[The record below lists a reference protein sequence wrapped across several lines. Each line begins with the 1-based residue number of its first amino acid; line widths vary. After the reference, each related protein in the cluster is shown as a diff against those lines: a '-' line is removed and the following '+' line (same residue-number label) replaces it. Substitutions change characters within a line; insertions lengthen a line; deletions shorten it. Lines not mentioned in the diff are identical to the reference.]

1 MTGTW
6 KWTKTQGDTVQF
18 LADQGY
24 SWLTRKLVGG
34 LMKSAYEKTEVIT
47 MDEKSYKCEEKGA
60 PRNPQHTQTIDLTI
74 GSGEAK
80 EFVYGANKKASVSVK
95 WSERK
100 DRLIFTTSNEDYP
113 KIFFRYVNADG
124 LLVEE
129 MHVLDKK
136 SGKPMT
142 GSLIQFF
149 KKQ

>member
-1 MTGTW
+1 MVANARKKHVLSLGVPTGRH
-6 KWTKTQGDTVQF
+6 QPLHVQ
-18 LADQGY
+18 
-24 SWLTRKLVGG
+24 
-34 LMKSAYEKTEVIT
+34 
-47 MDEKSYKCEEKGA
+47 
-60 PRNPQHTQTIDLTI
+60 
-74 GSGEAK
+74 
-80 EFVYGANKKASVSVK
+80 FVYGANKKASVSVK